1 MKKLPIL
8 LCILLATAGVA
19 LARRAEGGPSREDA
33 AKADYIFLEA
43 LRAKSQ
49 GHLDAA
55 YDLLERAYSL
65 NPSDNETALE
75 LAPFL
80 LNFPD
85 SASRERAIAMMGAY
99 YADNPSDYQVGA
111 RYGLLLDRLDRKRE
125 ALDVWEKLHA
135 FYPERTEIS
144 NVLAEGLAH
153 TGEAED
159 ARRAIGIYDSVELA
173 EGPSMQLS
181 TNKIQI
187 FYLRGDTAAIL
198 AEADRLRQARPTS
211 SDFNVFSGDIYNM
224 FGKPDRAV
232 DFYDRAIELD
242 PSSGY
247 AYFSKANFYKS
258 QGDSAGYDREVFMA
272 LKQDNLN
279 VDTKLNILRSYIQ
292 EMYADSLQRPR
303 IRQLFDTLVV
313 QHPLEHP
320 IRGMY
325 AAYLTDARDFAAAA
339 EQEEQ
344 ALGLNPADPDGWDL
358 LSSLYIQTDDYDRA
372 EDAIMR
378 AMHYYPDE
386 PSQHFKLGSLYAMKK
401 EYDRSL
407 AQYGKALELTDST
420 DVNAISALYT
430 SMADN
435 LYQLGRA
442 DSAFTLYDK
451 ALVYNPDNLLA
462 MNNCAYFM
470 ACNDIELDRALAM
483 IEKVVAADPENP
495 TDLDT
500 YAWVLFKRKDY
511 AKAREVIDKA
521 LGLDPEPGAEILEH
535 AGDIYFMDREPAEAV
550 EFWKKAL
557 KLDPANESLKLKVKN
572 KNIYH

>member
-1 MKKLPIL
+1 M
-8 LCILLATAGVA
+8 A
-19 LARRAEGGPSREDA
+19 LAGRGGTATREDV
-33 AKADYIFLEA
+33 AKADYIYLEA

-49 GHLDAA
+49 GRLDAA

-65 NPSDNETALE
+65 NPADNQTALE

-80 LNFPD
+80 LNLQD
-85 SASRERAIAMMGAY
+85 SAARERAIGMMGDY
-99 YADNPSDYQVGA
+99 YADNPSDYQAGA
-111 RYGLLLDRLDRKRE
+111 RYGLLLDRLDRKDE
-125 ALDVWEKLHA
+125 ALDVWETLHI
-135 FYPERTEIS
+135 FHPERTEIS
-144 NVLAEGLAH
+144 SVLAEGLAQ
-153 TGEAED
+153 TGAPED
-159 ARRAIGIYDSVELA
+159 AHRAIGIYDSIELA

-187 FYLRGDTAAIL
+187 YYLRNDTAAIL

-224 FGKPDRAV
+224 FGKPDRALG
-232 DFYDRAIELD
+232 FYDRAIELD

-258 QGDSAGYDREVFMA
+258 QGDSVGYDREVFMA

-292 EMYADSLQRPR
+292 EMYADTLQRPR

-313 QHPLEHP
+313 QHPLEQP

-325 AAYLTDARDFAAAA
+325 AAYLTDARDYAAAA

-344 ALGLNPADPDGWDL
+344 ALGLNPADPGGWDL

-378 AMHYYPDE
+378 AMHYYPDV
-386 PSQHFKLGSLYAMKK
+386 PSQHFKLGSLYGMKK
-401 EYDRSL
+401 EYERSL
-407 AQYGKALELTDST
+407 AQYEKALKLTDST
-420 DVNAISALYT
+420 DVNAISAIYT
-430 SMADN
+430 SIADN
-435 LYQLGRA
+435 LYQLGRT
-442 DSAFTLYDK
+442 DSAFALYDK
-451 ALVYNPDNLLA
+451 ALVYDPDNLLA

-470 ACNDIELDRALAM
+470 ACNDIDLDRALTL

-500 YAWVLFKRKDY
+500 YAWVLFKRKEY
-511 AKAREVIDKA
+511 VKAREAIDKA
-521 LGLDPEPGAEILEH
+521 LEHDKAPGAEVLEH
-535 AGDIYFMDREPAEAV
+535 AGDIYFMDREPAKAL
-550 EFWKKAL
+550 EFWKRAL
-557 KLDPANESLKLKVKN
+557 EHDPDNEILKTKIKN